1 MKKIILFSII
11 FLLAI
16 HNIIAQGTKAAETTN
31 SNKYLE
37 AMEKNIK
44 SLDTVSSVG
53 SFHRLANNF
62 ERIAITEKNKWEPLY
77 YAAYCYAVMA
87 LMSDKA
93 SIDMLAD
100 KADSYLKQAI
110 ALSDNS
116 ETSVLA
122 AMIHACR
129 IMVDPISRFQIN
141 GLESAALLEKAKIQ
155 NPANPRPYFL
165 QAKTQLKIPES
176 MGGGKKIAKST
187 LESAIEKFKAFIPAN
202 SIAPNWG
209 YQHARASLEQ
219 INKEQ

>member
-16 HNIIAQGTKAAETTN
+16 YNIIAQGTKATEVSN
-31 SNKYLE
+31 SNKYIQ

-44 SLDTVSSVG
+44 ILDTVSSAATIL
-53 SFHRLANNF
+53 SLANNF
-62 ERIAITEKNKWEPLY
+62 ERIANAEKNKWEPFY
-77 YAAYCYAVMA
+77 YTAYCYAVMA

-93 SIDMLAD
+93 SIDILAD

-129 IMVDPISRFQIN
+129 IMVDPISRFQII
-141 GLESAALLEKAKIQ
+141 GTESATLLEKAKAQ

-165 QAKTQLKIPES
+165 QAKMQLKIPEG

-187 LESAIEKFKAFIPAN
+187 FKKAIGKFKAFIPAN
-202 SIAPNWG
+202 SIAPDWG
-209 YQHARASLEQ
+209 YQQALAGLEL

>member
-11 FLLAI
+11 FLLAK
-16 HNIIAQGTKAAETTN
+16 HVVIAQGTKTAEATN
-31 SNKYLE
+31 SNKYLQ

-44 SLDTVSSVG
+44 SLDTVSSAG
-53 SFHRLANNF
+53 SFHSLANNF
-62 ERIAITEKNKWEPLY
+62 ERIATAEINKWEPFY

-100 KADSYLKQAI
+100 KADNYLKQAI

-141 GLESAALLEKAKIQ
+141 GMESAALLEKAKAQ

-165 QAKTQLKIPES
+165 QAKTQLKIPEG

-187 LESAIEKFKAFIPAN
+187 LESAIEKFKIFIPAN

-209 YQHARASLEQ
+209 YQQAQASLEQ

>member
-11 FLLAI
+11 FLPAI
-16 HNIIAQGTKAAETTN
+16 HNIIAQGTKATEVQN
-31 SNKYLE
+31 SNKYIQ

-44 SLDTVSSVG
+44 ILDTVSSAATIL
-53 SFHRLANNF
+53 SLANNF
-62 ERIAITEKNKWEPLY
+62 ERIANAEKNKWEPFY
-77 YAAYCYAVMA
+77 YTAYCYAVMA

-93 SIDMLAD
+93 SIDILAD
-100 KADSYLKQAI
+100 KADIYLKQAI
-110 ALSDNS
+110 ALNDNS
-116 ETSVLA
+116 ETSVLG

-141 GLESAALLEKAKIQ
+141 GTESATLLEKAKAQ

-165 QAKTQLKIPES
+165 QAKTQLKIPEG

-187 LESAIEKFKAFIPAN
+187 FEKAIEKFKAFIPAN
-202 SIAPNWG
+202 SIAPDWG
-209 YQHARASLEQ
+209 YQQALAGLEL